1 MSDHQKLFIATMDI
15 VSINSFVTLSFMKK
29 IIWIVVAVL
38 VIGGLIYA
46 VQRSSTPA
54 VDVAWAFQE
63 KTPVPMTGAPVVQVT
78 TTINGTEY
86 DAGTYNGSCI
96 EIDEENLS
104 ENEVSGIIC
113 WWAGFGDE
121 IGVFTEEGK
130 IVAKHGEI
138 QEGDEGA
145 APFRGNLT
153 TLFEI

>member
-1 MSDHQKLFIATMDI
+1 MEI

-38 VIGGLIYA
+38 VIGGLVYA
-46 VQRSSTPA
+46 VQRSNTPA

-63 KTPVPMTGAPVVQVT
+63 KTPEPMTGAPVVQVT
-78 TTINGTEY
+78 ATINGTEY

-96 EIDEENLS
+96 EIDEENLPA
-104 ENEVSGIIC
+104 EEAAGIVC

-121 IGVFTEEGK
+121 IGVFVEDGK
-130 IVAKHGEI
+130 IIVKHGEI

-145 APFRGNLT
+145 VPTRGNFT